1 MFAELRPNMT
11 RHSSL
16 EGLNNALVELEQ
28 NEHVAAARKG
38 GDESH
43 WDSESQSKQ
52 SENVAFDANDK
63 MTANISKKNGRDHE
77 EAPNGENSTDST
89 SRYRNGHEDEED
101 FPRKERLDDRLENED
116 RIEDIAVPVG
126 SDEEE
131 TVEVR
136 KKKVQVDPKDQE
148 DFDRELKAILLESL
162 ESRKLEPARP
172 TVNMKEPMSTF
183 KGSKD
188 LMTTEAAG
196 KENVCDELVK
206 SGSGGASEVCF
217 KVLVKKGHKQQTKQM
232 LIPGDC
238 PLVQSTRQQ
247 SAAELEEK
255 QNIKQKILEYNE
267 REEELNATSQGSGN
281 GGQGG
286 RTDETP
292 ADRVTWVGPSRG
304 GVRQH
309 YWVAGGFY
317 RGYGRR

>member
-16 EGLNNALVELEQ
+16 EGLNNVLVELEQ

-101 FPRKERLDDRLENED
+101 FPREERLDDRLENED

-136 KKKVQVDPKDQE
+136 KRRCKLPLRIKKT
-148 DFDRELKAILLESL
+148 L
-162 ESRKLEPARP
+162 
-172 TVNMKEPMSTF
+172 T
-183 KGSKD
+183 GS
-188 LMTTEAAG
+188 
-196 KENVCDELVK
+196 
-206 SGSGGASEVCF
+206 
-217 KVLVKKGHKQQTKQM
+217 
-232 LIPGDC
+232 
-238 PLVQSTRQQ
+238 
-247 SAAELEEK
+247 
-255 QNIKQKILEYNE
+255 
-267 REEELNATSQGSGN
+267 
-281 GGQGG
+281 
-286 RTDETP
+286 
-292 ADRVTWVGPSRG
+292 
-304 GVRQH
+304 
-309 YWVAGGFY
+309 
-317 RGYGRR
+317 